1 MTDSTPTTTPDRP
14 RVPRPPGSIFAKVMI
29 VYAVLVVGGYAAV
42 AYTQREFGQPEREEI
57 PASVRS
63 SPGGY
68 RSYHFWHSGFH
79 GGK

>member
-1 MTDSTPTTTPDRP
+1 MVWLYRLWVIAALAFFGYSSAMGWRVSTAP
-14 RVPRPPGSIFAKVMI
+14 AQI
-29 VYAVLVVGGYAAV
+29 V
-42 AYTQREFGQPEREEI
+42 

-68 RSYHFWHSGFH
+68 RSYHFWHTGFT

>member
-1 MTDSTPTTTPDRP
+1 MKARGFTFFCALCLLGCAWAEYRG
-14 RVPRPPGSIFAKVMI
+14 VVLFAASEHV
-29 VYAVLVVGGYAAV
+29 
-42 AYTQREFGQPEREEI
+42 TI

-68 RSYHFWHSGFH
+68 RSYHFWHTGFH

>member
-1 MTDSTPTTTPDRP
+1 MAWFYRVWVIALLGGFAWTSASGWRVTTTP
-14 RVPRPPGSIFAKVMI
+14 
-29 VYAVLVVGGYAAV
+29 
-42 AYTQREFGQPEREEI
+42 RERI

-68 RSYHFWHSGFH
+68 RSYHFWHTGFS

>member
-1 MTDSTPTTTPDRP
+1 MKFAIYCAVVVMGFAALEHRAVDLLPT
-14 RVPRPPGSIFAKVMI
+14 AEH
-29 VYAVLVVGGYAAV
+29 AV
-42 AYTQREFGQPEREEI
+42 I

-68 RSYHFWHSGFH
+68 RSYHFWHSGYA

>member
-1 MTDSTPTTTPDRP
+1 VSAPDRP
-14 RVPRPPGSIFAKVMI
+14 PVPRPRPSIARWIALAFA
-29 VYAVLVVGGYAAV
+29 ALVVGSYAAV
-42 AYTQREFGQPEREEI
+42 AFTGREFSTPERDEI
-57 PASVRS
+57 PASVRA

>member
-1 MTDSTPTTTPDRP
+1 MTWFY
-14 RVPRPPGSIFAKVMI
+14 RVW
-29 VYAVLVVGGYAAV
+29 AV
-42 AYTQREFGQPEREEI
+42 ALLGFFGWSSVSGYRMGSAPKEHV

-68 RSYHFWHSGFH
+68 RSYHFWHSGFS

>member
-1 MTDSTPTTTPDRP
+1 MK
-14 RVPRPPGSIFAKVMI
+14 FAI
-29 VYAVLVVGGYAAV
+29 YCALVVAAFAWV
-42 AYTQREFGQPEREEI
+42 ETAGIDLFPRAQHSQI

-68 RSYHFWHSGFH
+68 RSYHFWHSGFQ

>member
-1 MTDSTPTTTPDRP
+1 MFRGLFFMLW
-14 RVPRPPGSIFAKVMI
+14 VGA
-29 VYAVLVVGGYAAV
+29 VVGLFTASNLFGYRMGSP
-42 AYTQREFGQPEREEI
+42 TRERI

-68 RSYHFWHSGFH
+68 RSYHFWHTGFS

>member
-1 MTDSTPTTTPDRP
+1 MK
-14 RVPRPPGSIFAKVMI
+14 FALFC
-29 VYAVLVVGGYAAV
+29 AVVCLGFAAAEIRGVVFFRSSEHV
-42 AYTQREFGQPEREEI
+42 SI

-68 RSYHFWHSGFH
+68 RSYHFWHSGFQ

>member
-1 MTDSTPTTTPDRP
+1 MRYALY
-14 RVPRPPGSIFAKVMI
+14 VF
-29 VYAVLVVGGYAAV
+29 AVLCALVVVEWRGIPLVPQASHV
-42 AYTQREFGQPEREEI
+42 VI

-68 RSYHFWHSGFH
+68 RSYHFWHSGFQ

>member
-1 MTDSTPTTTPDRP
+1 MK
-14 RVPRPPGSIFAKVMI
+14 FI
-29 VYAVLVVGGYAAV
+29 VYSALVCAAFV
-42 AYTQREFGQPEREEI
+42 AAEVRGVVVFKAANHVNI

-68 RSYHFWHSGFH
+68 RSYHFWHSGFQ

>member
-1 MTDSTPTTTPDRP
+1 MKYAIWCVLVLADFAALEIRGYDITP
-14 RVPRPPGSIFAKVMI
+14 RVTHV
-29 VYAVLVVGGYAAV
+29 
-42 AYTQREFGQPEREEI
+42 TI

-68 RSYHFWHSGFH
+68 RSYHFWHSGFQ

>member
-1 MTDSTPTTTPDRP
+1 MK
-14 RVPRPPGSIFAKVMI
+14 FAILCAMI
-29 VYAVLVVGGYAAV
+29 VAGFAAV
-42 AYTQREFGQPEREEI
+42 EMRGIDLFPAATHATI

-68 RSYHFWHSGFH
+68 RSYHFWHSGFQ